1 MSMHFT
7 NEISALVRR
16 FLLPATS
23 VVVLAL
29 VVFGSSIGFAQDGT
43 PVSPA
48 DCPTASPAAS
58 PGASPAAELATA
70 SPSASPA
77 ACATPATAGAEFT
90 VVSNDIFFEPK
101 TLTIPAN
108 TDAVVKLPNE
118 GAAPH
123 NFSIDALAI
132 DVDLPAGD
140 LSQQTT
146 INAAAGSYEYYCNVP
161 GHKQAGMVGTLTV
174 Q

>member
-1 MSMHFT
+1 MHFT
-7 NEISALVRR
+7 NEISALVRK

-29 VVFGSSIGFAQDGT
+29 AVIGSSIGFAQDGT
-43 PVSPA
+43 PASPA

-58 PGASPAAELATA
+58 PAAETA

-77 ACATPATAGAEFT
+77 ACATPAAGAEFT

-132 DVDLPAGD
+132 DVDQPAGD
-140 LSQQTT
+140 LSQQAT

>member
-1 MSMHFT
+1 MHLT
-7 NEISALVRR
+7 NETSALVRK

-29 VVFGSSIGFAQDGT
+29 AVIGSSIGFAQDGT

-58 PGASPAAELATA
+58 PAAETA

-77 ACATPATAGAEFT
+77 ACATPAAGAEFT

-132 DVDLPAGD
+132 DVDQPAGD
-140 LSQQTT
+140 LSQQAT